1 MYNIGMKTGRPKKNT
16 AEKKTE
22 MVAMTVSLVDKQK
35 IENAACKAGLPV
47 SVFLFNCVKQFI

>member
-1 MYNIGMKTGRPKKNT
+1 MKTGRPKKNT
-16 AEKKTE
+16 ADKKTE

-35 IENAACKAGLPV
+35 IENAAGKAGLPV

>member
-1 MYNIGMKTGRPKKNT
+1 MKTGRPKKNT
-16 AEKKTE
+16 ADKKTE

-35 IENAACKAGLPV
+35 IENAASKAGLPV

>member
-1 MYNIGMKTGRPKKNT
+1 MYNISMKTGRPKKNT
-16 AEKKTE
+16 ADKKTE

-35 IENAACKAGLPV
+35 IENAASKAGLPV

>member
-1 MYNIGMKTGRPKKNT
+1 MNKRGRPRKT
-16 AEKKTE
+16 DKKTE
-22 MVAMTVSLVDKQK
+22 IVAMTVSLVDKQK